1 MKPTKMRNRQ
11 IHRAH
16 QAARSKQACSPLSPA
31 LRQKYGRRS
40 IRVIDGDSVTVSRGE
55 YRNMQAKV
63 TGVDVRSGTVTLE
76 GLQGEKQRGDKF
88 DVKIHASNLRVTGIH
103 GGDKK
108 RMKSLTGTE
117 SALPTSDLAPEPA
130 AESASEPTAKPAS
143 DLPPEPT
150 TDQTAEPSADPA
162 SEPAADQAKELPS
175 EPTTDQTAEPSTEPA
190 SEPTTDQTAEPSAKP
205 DKDEPVKTEDE
216 K

>member
-16 QAARSKQACSPLSPA
+16 QAARSKQACSPLSPD
-31 LRQKYGRRS
+31 LRKKYGRRS
-40 IRVIDGDSVTVSRGE
+40 IRVIDGDSVTISRGE

-63 TGVDVRSGTVTLE
+63 TGVDVRSGTVTLD

-88 DVKIHASNLRVTGIH
+88 DVKVHASNLRVTGIH

-117 SALPTSDLAPEPA
+117 AALPAAETAAEPLVKAATDGQASTLTVPAPEPSAEPTTEPAAMPAPEPA
-130 AESASEPTAKPAS
+130 AEQTTEPTAEPAA
-143 DLPPEPT
+143 EP
-150 TDQTAEPSADPA
+150 TAEPDAG
-162 SEPAADQAKELPS
+162 
-175 EPTTDQTAEPSTEPA
+175 
-190 SEPTTDQTAEPSAKP
+190 
-205 DKDEPVKTEDE
+205 KDEPAKTEDE